1 MRNNNTV
8 PQNNAVESV
17 ADVAA
22 AALADTEFTDTAFI
36 ATEFTAPE
44 AHILIVDDNEINRM
58 IAVEML
64 EPLQMQIETAV
75 DGQQAL
81 EMIQE
86 KHYDLI
92 FMDHFMPKMNGI
104 EAVSALREME
114 DNYYKEVPVI
124 ALTANTAKEQKE
136 EYKKAGM
143 NGYLSKP
150 MDLDQLY
157 EIIRKWLP
165 DKICY
170 EK

>member
-1 MRNNNTV
+1 MLFRSGQQVLDNRGTAQAQLRNNNTV

-114 DNYYKEVPVI
+114 DNYY
-124 ALTANTAKEQKE
+124 
-136 EYKKAGM
+136 
-143 NGYLSKP
+143 
-150 MDLDQLY
+150 
-157 EIIRKWLP
+157 
-165 DKICY
+165 
-170 EK
+170 

>member
-1 MRNNNTV
+1 
-8 PQNNAVESV
+8 
-17 ADVAA
+17 
-22 AALADTEFTDTAFI
+22 
-36 ATEFTAPE
+36 
-44 AHILIVDDNEINRM
+44 
-58 IAVEML
+58 
-64 EPLQMQIETAV
+64 
-75 DGQQAL
+75 
-81 EMIQE
+81 
-86 KHYDLI
+86 
-92 FMDHFMPKMNGI
+92 
-104 EAVSALREME
+104 ME